1 MESFKKF
8 SEDKLPDKCK
18 FFNSLKDECISEK
31 DYLHTIDV
39 WNVFKTNTMGDY
51 YDLYLK
57 TDVSLLAD
65 VFEKL
70 INICLDYYRLGPS
83 HYLTSPGLSWYAM
96 LKVTGIELE
105 Y

>member
-65 VFEKL
+65 VFEKF
-70 INICLDYYRLGPS
+70 INICLDFYGLDPS